1 MWAILSKYFYPLFS
15 PIREDCVLV
24 GEERKLVGPTKIS
37 LFFFFFFLFFFFPSS
52 TKQPKTSF
60 LPTFLSFIFHPPY
73 NENVQLNQ
81 KKKKKGKPGSIFM
94 WLHPSSQKRK
104 SKKEMWAI
112 LSKYFYPLFSPIRGD
127 HVLVEEKRKRVS
139 PTKISYSF
147 PSSTKQPKTS
157 FFPPLFFPS
166 FSILPIIIPTKQ
178 SLSSKHILDTIKR
191 KFYKSHTRNAYY

>member
-1 MWAILSKYFYPLFS
+1 M
-15 PIREDCVLV
+15 
-24 GEERKLVGPTKIS
+24 GPTKIS
-37 LFFFFFFLFFFFPSS
+37 LSLSFFPSS
-52 TKQPKTSF
+52 TKQSKTSF

-73 NENVQLNQ
+73 NKNVQLNQ
-81 KKKKKGKPGSIFM
+81 KKKGKPGSIFM

-178 SLSSKHILDTIKR
+178 SLSSKNSLDTIKR